1 MNIWRRIMLLLNYA
15 HPLTPEQREQA
26 AALLG
31 AAPEVRDIPTHVDRA
46 RPLAQV
52 AAELADAAG
61 LTAAAWQTTR
71 LALNPPSLAPLALAL
86 LAELHGRCGYFIPIL
101 NIRPAAGALPPRY
114 ELAEVVAL
122 QALRDTARARRQ
134 APGDQ

>member
-1 MNIWRRIMLLLNYA
+1 MILLNYA

-46 RPLAQV
+46 RPLALV
-52 AAELADAAG
+52 ATELADAVG
-61 LTAAAWQTTR
+61 LTPGAWQTTP
-71 LALNPPSLAPLALAL
+71 LALNPPALAPVALAL
-86 LAELHGRCGYFIPIL
+86 LAELHGRCGYFLPIL
-101 NIRPAAGALPPRY
+101 NLRPAPGALPPRY
-114 ELAEVVAL
+114 EVAEVVAL
-122 QALRDTARARRQ
+122 QALRDAARSRRL